1 MFQVYSLLTHKAAH
15 ELVWNRLAKL
25 RNCLGGNIP
34 LDLLLEFYNRLLKD
48 AVKKL
53 GPNPSQKSI
62 DRISKS
68 ITSTKELVDR
78 FDAELRML
86 QSLQMKISRR

>member
-68 ITSTKELVDR
+68 TKELMDR
-78 FDAELRML
+78 FDAELCML